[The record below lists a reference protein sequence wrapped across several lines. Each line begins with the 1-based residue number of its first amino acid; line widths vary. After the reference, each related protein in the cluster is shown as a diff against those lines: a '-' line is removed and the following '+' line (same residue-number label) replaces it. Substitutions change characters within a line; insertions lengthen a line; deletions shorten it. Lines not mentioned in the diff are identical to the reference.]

1 MSYREL
7 LSLPIIVKQEVC
19 ESAIRI
25 ALIVHGKQE
34 SLELPEP
41 TQVINLKQYRTPD
54 RQKEIITLIND
65 MLDADV
71 LVPMNS
77 LNSSLIKPMRKADGS
92 WLPLTD
98 H

>member
-1 MSYREL
+1 M
-7 LSLPIIVKQEVC
+7 
-19 ESAIRI
+19 
-25 ALIVHGKQE
+25 
-34 SLELPEP
+34 
-41 TQVINLKQYRTPD
+41 INLKQYRTPD